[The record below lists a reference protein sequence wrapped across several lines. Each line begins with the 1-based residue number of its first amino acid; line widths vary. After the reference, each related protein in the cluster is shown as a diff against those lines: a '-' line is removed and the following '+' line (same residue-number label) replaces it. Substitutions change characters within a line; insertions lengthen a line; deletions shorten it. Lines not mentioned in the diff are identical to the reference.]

1 MISYPLY
8 GEEKLKL
15 IATLKIGD
23 ANKALNLFEA
33 CTKHMQSQ
41 NIFQWD
47 ERYPTYDIVIEDI
60 RRQSSFGWFEEG
72 RLDGVI
78 TLNEA
83 QDQEYQGLDWTDV
96 SGRILV
102 IHRLAVSPE
111 RQRCGVGR
119 RLMDFAEDFARDH
132 GYSSIRLDAYT
143 GNPRALRLYESR
155 GYRNIGQ
162 VRFPRRNMPF
172 NCYEKIL

>member
-1 MISYPLY
+1 MISALR
-8 GEEKLKL
+8 
-15 IATLKIGD
+15 IDD
-23 ANKALNLFEA
+23 ANQVLTLFKA
-33 CTKHMQSQ
+33 CTRHMQSQ

-47 ERYPTYDIVIEDI
+47 ELYPTLDIVIEDI
-60 RRQSSFGWFEEG
+60 RRQSSFGWLEEG

-83 QDQEYQGLDWTDV
+83 QDPEYQGLDWKDDR
-96 SGRILV
+96 GRILV
-102 IHRLAVSPE
+102 IHRLAVNPE

-119 RLMDFAEDFARDH
+119 SLMDFAEDYARGH
-132 GYSSIRLDAYT
+132 GYSSIRLDAYN
-143 GNPRALRLYESR
+143 GNSRALRLYESR
-155 GYRNIGQ
+155 GYRKVGQ